1 MVSYVSPPGVSL
13 PADTD
18 PILTLAYGPDLI
30 RLWNRRANFLANC
43 VEVRFGMFQNVLWS
57 ASTAGGASKA
67 VPVGYDIQSGDYNID
82 NMVPLTLPRATLIDP
97 FATADSEISIARRSP
112 MSATPVMDLKEERLF
127 ESATRLTDSLNT
139 RVLLGNGT
147 DPVTGAQD
155 LVGFEASEIVSGTY
169 ANQNVGVVTGLQG
182 NVFGADGGSGTAIT
196 FAQMQSDLTEIK
208 LRSDEKPEFIVMHP
222 YVGSQVE
229 ALFETNRR
237 IFNQDNTLKRY
248 STGPAEA
255 FQGADSG
262 MSFMGIPILYD
273 KDMYVFGTPGDGYGH
288 ILYVTRKHNVLDIMP
303 HFDVKDGSV
312 WMERAGMSSGG
323 WSPGDPLP
331 FHFDVTSLART
342 GLASKFVL
350 WIECQFANKRPLAQG
365 KRLGVAI

>member
-1 MVSYVSPPGVSL
+1 MVSYNSPPGVSL

-43 VEVRFGMFQNVLWS
+43 VDVRFGMFQNVLWS
-57 ASTAGGASKA
+57 ASTAGGSSKA
-67 VPVGYDIQSGDYNID
+67 VPVGYDVQSGDYNID

-112 MSATPVMDLKEERLF
+112 LSATPVMDLKEERLF

-155 LVGFEASEIVSGTY
+155 IVGFESSEILTGTY
-169 ANQNVGVVTGLQG
+169 AGQNVSTVTGLQG
-182 NVFGADGGSGTAIT
+182 NVFGNDASPASIA
-196 FAQMQSDLTEIK
+196 FAQMQSDLTQIK
-208 LRSDEKPEFIVMHP
+208 LRSDEKPQFIVMHP
-222 YVGSQVE
+222 YVGSVLE
-229 ALFETNRR
+229 ALYESDRR
-237 IFNQDNTLKRY
+237 IVNFDSTLKRY
-248 STGPAEA
+248 STGPSEA

-262 MSFMGIPILYD
+262 LTFLGIPILYD
-273 KDMYVFGTPGDGYGH
+273 KDCYVFGTPGDGYGH
-288 ILYVTRKHNVLDIMP
+288 IMYVTKKHNVLDIMP

-312 WMERAGMSSGG
+312 WMDRAGMSSGG

-365 KRLGVAI
+365 IRKGVSI